1 MYSSFILLPRKLLQP
16 ELDVIRRRFF
26 LHQQI
31 QFRLS
36 ASNTWNTFSV
46 LEIDPSTKTVICAA
60 SPAANVIMRDRL
72 PINYIAKYV
81 MASSTAMFELND
93 SHLCEWKAM
102 HALTG
107 QVETYRPPKSMM
119 MIGQIVYVE

>member
-1 MYSSFILLPRKLLQP
+1 MYTLLPRKLLGS
-16 ELDVIRRRFF
+16 ELTIVKRQYISQNKIHFKLPLR
-26 LHQQI
+26 Q
-31 QFRLS
+31 
-36 ASNTWNTFSV
+36 TWNTFSV

-60 SPAANVIMRDRL
+60 SPAANVIMTDRL

-107 QVETYRPPKSMM
+107 QVETYRLPKSMM
-119 MIGQIVYVE
+119 MIGQIVDLE